1 MSENQLPNPA
11 DPGAAESYRRP
22 FLMSVGFIG
31 AAVAF
36 TFLGGRGEEANGKPP
51 LGRTWKSSE
60 LASLDEI
67 DHTAWDELLRDYV
80 DGQGLVDYKRWKASP
95 QDVAK
100 LDGYLAELSRGSTQ
114 AAAGREAQ
122 LAFWINAYNAVTV
135 KGILQ
140 VYPTTSIR
148 NHTAKVV
155 GYNIWDDL
163 PLRVGGQG
171 YSLNDMEHKILR
183 KMDEPRIHFAIVC
196 ASIGCPRLLNEAYVP
211 GRLEEQLAGNAAHFF
226 AQPQNFRFEAPQN
239 TVYLSSILEWFGEDF
254 GSNKAAVLER
264 IAPMLPSEEARA
276 AALSEGVRV
285 AYLEYDWNLNEKK

>member
-11 DPGAAESYRRP
+11 DPGSAESFRRP

-60 LASLDEI
+60 LVSLDAI
-67 DHTAWDELLRDYV
+67 DHAAWDELLRDYV
-80 DGQGLVDYKRWKASP
+80 DGQGLVDYKRWKASSE
-95 QDVAK
+95 DVAK
-100 LDGYLAELSRGSTQ
+100 LDGYLDELSRGSTQ
-114 AAAGREAQ
+114 VEAGREAR

-155 GYNIWDDL
+155 GYNIWNDL
-163 PLRVGGQG
+163 PLRVGGEG
-171 YSLNDMEHKILR
+171 FSLNDIEHKILR
-183 KMDEPRIHFAIVC
+183 KMGEPRIHFAIVC
-196 ASIGCPRLLNEAYVP
+196 ASIGCPRLLNEAYVS
-211 GRLEEQLAGNAAHFF
+211 GRLEEQLAGNATHFF
-226 AQPQNFRFEAPQN
+226 AQPQNFRFDAQQN
-239 TVYLSSILEWFGEDF
+239 KVYLSSILEWFGKDF
-254 GSNKAAVLER
+254 GPTKAAVLQKV
-264 IAPMLPSEEARA
+264 APLLPSGEARA
-276 AALSEGVRV
+276 AALSDGVSV
-285 AYLEYDWNLNEKK
+285 AYLDYDWNLNQQN